1 MSTSLRPPRILDAAF
16 EGDLVAGPLAPLLT
30 LVQRDRDLIAEI
42 RTDILDV
49 YCKGQRLVSVK
60 RLRDGYRLL
69 SHEKFWGIQSLDVQV
84 AEQVAAFCETEVP
97 HIKQRIALHAARG
110 KEIEFEQLLVR
121 VNNREGLNSDY
132 IAVDRQGIAEEGKGR
147 TDVVGVYWP
156 GDRRITNDALMPAL
170 IEVKFGLGGG
180 VEGVA
185 AQLSRYFEDLRGTL
199 PTFAHELQGQLRQ
212 KARLGL
218 LNGLSDLAQAKIQR
232 LPVSDRIED
241 VRAVVALVDYNPRAG
256 RLDLGALRALPFAD
270 QIDLF
275 HLGFGLWRANSA
287 FRAEPQVAVK
297 EGWIDAVQG
306 GRFDAIPNPF
316 HWNDSIELM
325 DLLDGYEVARE
336 IGITKLSAF
345 ANAKLSHAEATGCWP
360 GTALEL
366 WLCLF
371 FEHRRARHSGEPEEY
386 AEGPHPVRDALCQS
400 LRDALQRLSDHERS
414 DLTGWLAKHRAGGAA
429 D

>member
-1 MSTSLRPPRILDAAF
+1 MSTNLRLPRILEDDF
-16 EGDLVAGPLAPLLT
+16 VRDLIAGPLTPLLT
-30 LVQRDRDLIAEI
+30 LVQQDRDLIAEI

-60 RLRDGYRLL
+60 RLREGYRLL
-69 SHEKFWGIQSLDVQV
+69 SHKKFWDAQSLDVRV
-84 AEQVAAFCETEVP
+84 AEQVAAFCKTEVP
-97 HIKQRIALHAARG
+97 DIKQSIALHAARG
-110 KEIEFEQLLVR
+110 REIEFEQLLIR
-121 VNNREGLNSDY
+121 VNNRENLNSDY

-156 GDRRITNDALMPAL
+156 GDRRITNNALAPAL

-199 PTFAHELQGQLRQ
+199 PTFARDLQGQLRQ

-232 LPVSDRIED
+232 LPVSDRIKD
-241 VRAVVALVDYNPRAG
+241 MRAVVVLVDYNPRAG

-275 HLGFGLWRANSA
+275 HLGFGLWRANST
-287 FRAEPQVAVK
+287 FRVELSVAASDDWLTRVCA
-297 EGWIDAVQG
+297 GA
-306 GRFDAIPNPF
+306 FDAIPNPF
-316 HWNDSIELM
+316 AWIESIEF
-325 DLLDGYEVARE
+325 ARLINGHE
-336 IGITKLSAF
+336 AARTIGVTELGNF
-345 ANAKLSHAEATGCWP
+345 ANAKLANAEAIGAWA
-360 GTALEL
+360 GTPLEL

-371 FEHRRARHSGEPEEY
+371 YEHRLASHGGKPVSY
-386 AEGPHPVRDALCQS
+386 AEGRRPIRDLLCQS
-400 LRDALQRLSDHERS
+400 LRNTLQRLSPTEHAEILRLIAS
-414 DLTGWLAKHRAGGAA
+414 KE
-429 D
+429 